1 MTNFHTDL
9 GDHCDTEG
17 QQTDVFRSFIQ
28 SVIRR
33 WRAYELIRR
42 QKHSFQDPEITYGT
56 WSFEYYIT
64 LVKTAPV
71 SIKSNKLAAKNFL
84 LVLVS
89 LSTKGKL
96 FQLGTEKL
104 VHM

>member
-1 MTNFHTDL
+1 MTDFHTDL

-17 QQTDVFRSFIQ
+17 QHTDVFRSFIQ
-28 SVIRR
+28 SVITR

-64 LVKTAPV
+64 LVKTESV
-71 SIKSNKLAAKNFL
+71 SIKSNFL

-96 FQLGTEKL
+96 FPLGTEKL